1 MRRCLEL
8 ARKGARKTSPNP
20 MVGAVIVKND
30 RILAEGYHRR
40 VGGPHAEIE
49 ALKKIGYRAHGASP
63 LGATLYCNLEP
74 CFHHGRTPPCVSP
87 IIKSRIKRVVIAH
100 RDPNPLVAGKSVRLL
115 KKSGIRVTEG
125 VLEKEARELNRFFLT
140 WVVKKRPYVIL
151 KAGVSL
157 DGKIAAGIHPP
168 PGPLPSRE
176 GGSRKSPLP
185 WGERV
190 RERGTHWITSPISR
204 RRVHQLR
211 AQVDAVLVG
220 KNTVISD
227 NPRLNVRGI
236 PGAKQPLRIILDS
249 KSEVTVKSKIF
260 ISDGGSVLVATVVRH
275 PLPGPLPSRER
286 GKVKSP
292 LPGGEGERGRVE
304 MIQTK
309 SKRGQVSLANLM
321 KELAHRNIT
330 SVLVEGGAKVFAS
343 FLKSGLCD
351 ELILFVAPKI
361 LGPAGLDLF
370 PTSTLKKFPFKIS
383 SVTPSGPD
391 IEVHFILQ

>member
-1 MRRCLEL
+1 MRRCIKL
-8 ARKGARKTSPNP
+8 ALKGAGHVSPNT

-49 ALKKIGYRAHGASP
+49 APKKIGYTAHGASP

-125 VLEKEARELNRFFLT
+125 VLEKEARQLNRFFLT
-140 WVVKKRPYVIL
+140 WMTSRRPYVIL

-157 DGKIAAGIHPP
+157 DGKIAG
-168 PGPLPSRE
+168 GP
-176 GGSRKSPLP
+176 KK
-185 WGERV
+185 
-190 RERGTHWITSPISR
+190 WITSPISR

-220 KNTVISD
+220 KNTVLAD

-236 PGAKQPLRIILDS
+236 PGTKQPFRI
-249 KSEVTVKSKIF
+249 
-260 ISDGGSVLVATVVRH
+260 
-275 PLPGPLPSRER
+275 
-286 GKVKSP
+286 
-292 LPGGEGERGRVE
+292 
-304 MIQTK
+304 
-309 SKRGQVSLANLM
+309 
-321 KELAHRNIT
+321 
-330 SVLVEGGAKVFAS
+330 
-343 FLKSGLCD
+343 
-351 ELILFVAPKI
+351 
-361 LGPAGLDLF
+361 
-370 PTSTLKKFPFKIS
+370 
-383 SVTPSGPD
+383 
-391 IEVHFILQ
+391 